1 MVYLYSMT
9 IHRCGQSA
17 GKTWKVG
24 TMKYCGCGCGCVIP
38 DHNRF
43 KFGHSRIGTHHTT
56 DTKRRIVHSNKETY
70 AKNPELRKA
79 IGKRSSAWHKGRTY
93 EEMYGLQRAT
103 ENKEKHRQAQ
113 LGRKVTNWAMKY
125 SGRKKNEIR
134 KRVSTSMKRTIAKM
148 LTDAPEAYMEWRN
161 KNFKSCFARP
171 SSLERAVI
179 AMNIPHLQY
188 VGNGKLWLKLKHK
201 TCNPDFIVTPFEETK
216 SVLEVFGGLGYFHT
230 KAEAKTLAKQYKKI
244 GVRCLIIFDDDL
256 KSPAIKHRIEKFVS
270 SSKNPQRLHAHHLFS
285 IG

>member
-1 MVYLYSMT
+1 
-9 IHRCGQSA
+9 
-17 GKTWKVG
+17 
-24 TMKYCGCGCGCVIP
+24 MKYCECGCENVIP
-38 DHNRF
+38 GYRRF
-43 KFGHSRIGTHHTT
+43 KHGHNQRGKHHTEAT
-56 DTKRRIVHSNKETY
+56 LQRIIQSNKETY
-70 AKNPELRKA
+70 AKNPELRKL
-79 IGKRSSAWHKGRTY
+79 IGERSSKWHKGRTY
-93 EEMYGLQRAT
+93 EEMYGLQRAN

-134 KRVSTSMKRTIAKM
+134 KRVSTSMKQTIAQM
-148 LTDAPEAYMEWRN
+148 LVDAPEAYVAWRN

-179 AMNIPHLQY
+179 GMAIPNLQY

-230 KAEAKTLAKQYKKI
+230 KHEAKTLTKQYKKI
-244 GVRCLIIFDDDL
+244 GIRCLVIYEYDL
-256 KSPAIKHRIEKFVS
+256 KSPMIKHRIEKFVS
-270 SSKNPQRLHAHHLFS
+270 SSKNPQRLHAHHLHPV
-285 IG
+285 G